1 MKKIIMCGIFGFTT
15 ENTPGFDR
23 QVILEKMCD
32 SIRYRGPDDEGYYID
47 DNISL
52 GMCRLSIIDLD
63 TGQQPIFNEDRS
75 VLVVCN
81 GEIYNFREIRDEMEK
96 KGHKFH
102 TSTDVEVI
110 AHLYEEYGND
120 FIKKL
125 DGMFGLALWDI
136 NKKKLILARDRMGI
150 KPLFYYEKDGVLAF
164 GSEIKTIMKI
174 PGIDDLMDTTA
185 LYDYFSYNYIPA
197 PRSIYSHIKKLLP
210 GHYIV
215 YENGKT
221 SINKYWSLD
230 PDLINYSR
238 SEGEWAELIYSALK
252 GAVRSHLVSDVPLG
266 VLLSGGIDSTAITA
280 IMTRMNVPVRT
291 FSIGFQEKSF
301 NELEYARLAAEKYG
315 CEHHEEV
322 ARPDA
327 VSLINEITG
336 HFDEP
341 YADSSALPVYLVSK
355 LARKNVKVVLSG
367 EGSDEIFAGYM
378 TYDAD
383 MLAEKYQ
390 KIPGVVRN
398 KILPGIVNLLPVST
412 KKVSFDYKARR
423 FIRGA
428 NQDLITRHYLWKVIF
443 DEDEKRKLILPDVY
457 ENSYPR
463 DSIEVFKKIYNR
475 GNPSTDPLNHILY
488 ADTGVYLPDDLLTKV
503 DRMSMAHSIESRV
516 PFLDHHLVELA
527 FSIPSN
533 LKLKGRI
540 KKYILKK
547 ALRGIV
553 PDRILNRK
561 KAGFS
566 IPAGKWFKNEL
577 KEFAG
582 EILSISNIKKTGVLN
597 PDYVRKIWNDHQEG
611 KSENSRQIWGLMM
624 FNLWKLGMRK

>member
-1 MKKIIMCGIFGFTT
+1 MCGIFGFTT
-15 ENTPGFDR
+15 EKTPGFDR
-23 QVILEKMCD
+23 RDILEKMCD

-52 GMCRLSIIDLD
+52 GMCRLSIIDPD
-63 TGQQPIFNEDRS
+63 TGKQPIFNEDRS
-75 VLVVCN
+75 VLVICN

-96 KGHKFH
+96 KGHKFR

-110 AHLYEEYGND
+110 THLYEEYGED
-120 FIKKL
+120 FIQKL

-136 NKKKLILARDRMGI
+136 NRKKLILARDRMGI
-150 KPLFYYEKDGVLAF
+150 KPLFYYEKEGVFAY
-164 GSEIKTIMKI
+164 GSEIRAIMKI

-185 LYDYFSYNYIPA
+185 IYDYFSYNYIPA
-197 PRSIYSHIKKLLP
+197 PLSVFRCIKKLIP

-215 YENGKT
+215 YENGRT
-221 SINKYWSLD
+221 SIKKYWSLD
-230 PDLINYSR
+230 PDFINSGR
-238 SEGEWAELIYSALK
+238 SENEWAELIYSRLK
-252 GAVRSHLVSDVPLG
+252 EAVRSHLVSDVPLG

-291 FSIGFQEKSF
+291 FSIGFEEKSF
-301 NELEYARLAAEKYG
+301 NELEYARFAAKYYG
-315 CEHHEEV
+315 CEHHEEI

-327 VSLINEITG
+327 VSLITEIAG

-341 YADSSALPVYLVSK
+341 FADSSALPVYLVSR
-355 LARKNVKVVLSG
+355 LAKKNVKVVLSG

-390 KIPGVVRN
+390 KIPGFVRN

-412 KKVSFDYKARR
+412 GKVSFDYKARR
-423 FIRGA
+423 FIQGA
-428 NQDLITRHYLWKVIF
+428 NEDLITRHYLWKVIF
-443 DEDEKRKLILPDVY
+443 DGDEKRKLILPDVY

-463 DSIEVFKKIYNR
+463 NSIDVFKEFYNR
-475 GNPSTDPLNHILY
+475 GNPSLDPLNHILY
-488 ADTGVYLPDDLLTKV
+488 ADTGVYLSDDLLVKV

-516 PFLDHHLVELA
+516 PFLDHHLVEIA

-547 ALRGIV
+547 ALKGIV

-566 IPAGKWFKNEL
+566 IPAGKWLKGEL

-582 EILSISNIKKTGVLN
+582 EILSIGNIKKTGILN

-624 FNLWKLGMRK
+624 FNLWSLGVGN

>member
-1 MKKIIMCGIFGFTT
+1 MCGIFGFTT